1 MTRPG
6 PDLALLLLGG
16 FRQLV
21 DHATAELLRRGY
33 PELRPAQ
40 EFALLA
46 IDAGANT
53 ASDLGRRIG
62 VSKQAATKMIASLE
76 ERGFVA
82 LATDEKD
89 TRRRLVS
96 VTPFGHE
103 VMAAGEAIINEKR
116 EEWIARIGADELA
129 RLEAHLAL
137 LVGKPISALQSPGAA
152 GQELD

>member
-21 DHATAELLRRGY
+21 ESATAELLRQGY

-40 EFALLA
+40 EFALVA

-53 ASDLGRRIG
+53 ASDLGRKIG
-62 VSKQAATKMIASLE
+62 VSKQAATKMIALLE

-82 LATDEKD
+82 LSDD
-89 TRRRLVS
+89 DRDSRRRLVS
-96 VTPFGHE
+96 VTDLGHE
-103 VMAAGEAIINEKR
+103 VMAAGAAILNSLR
-116 EEWIARIGADELA
+116 AEWADRIGADELD
-129 RLEAHLAL
+129 RLETNLAR
-137 LVGKPISALQSPGAA
+137 LVGKPVS
-152 GQELD
+152 ELDAAAAVVTED